1 MIPAE
6 TLLVVEDDLR
16 ETSDGMHPGMYVL
29 KKHSKTALQFILQ
42 HTVHYVKVFISA
54 VSDLLGFFFHC
65 QNQIT
70 KTGGLWL

>member
-1 MIPAE
+1 MTESGSNQATIGTKTCE
-6 TLLVVEDDLR
+6 KW
-16 ETSDGMHPGMYVL
+16 YIK

-54 VSDLLGFFFHC
+54 VSDLLGFFFQC